1 MFSIL
6 MKDKVLFGSF
16 GKTNGAWTECRI
28 LSKESRKKA
37 LVFYTRGISTDLLRE
52 IFIGGV

>member
-1 MFSIL
+1 

-37 LVFYTRGISTDLLRE
+37 LVFYTSGISTDLLRE
-52 IFIGGV
+52 IFIGVV